1 MNDLNERSNV
11 NLLGEE
17 LYKLHA
23 SVLILII
30 LSQAVHTMYK
40 PI

>member
-1 MNDLNERSNV
+1 MKDLHERSNV
-11 NLLGEE
+11 KLLGEE

-23 SVLILII
+23 SFIILII
-30 LSQAVHTMYK
+30 LFQAVHTMYK